1 MNTQSKLNIEVK
13 NNYSSNGL
21 ERIKSTA
28 KFNIKNDK
36 FSLHDDQ
43 KEFKKSLNRTSSHSW
58 SRIGAKAHAR
68 SII

>member
-43 KEFKKSLNRTSSHSW
+43 KEFKKSLNRTSSHS
-58 SRIGAKAHAR
+58 
-68 SII
+68 